1 MEAVIPFRGDMF
13 FVKPIY
19 KKNDIAW
26 LNNEKKK
33 KKKKMLYIQ
42 SHRFHSFKNII
53 KQLGYG

>member
-1 MEAVIPFRGDMF
+1 MD
-13 FVKPIY
+13 